1 MEKQTTKKCGACGF
15 YLEYYYKGYSQF
27 YKTGCGWCRKNRKI
41 VEKSETCEIFCGA
54 RKFRAQ
60 RISVALR
67 SVIDAANALTG
78 LQQIIEEEAEKGGIN
93 PTDFYK
99 EITQVCDE

>member
-1 MEKQTTKKCGACGF
+1 MEKQTTKKCSRCGF
-15 YLEYYYKGYSQF
+15 YSEYYTKGYCQF
-27 YKTGCGWCRKNRKI
+27 YKTGCGWCRKKREI
-41 VEKSETCEIFCGA
+41 VEKGETCEMFY
-54 RKFRAQ
+54 RSRRVRAQ

-78 LQQIIEEEAEKGGIN
+78 LRQIIEEEAEKGGIN

-99 EITQVCDE
+99 DSTQVCDE